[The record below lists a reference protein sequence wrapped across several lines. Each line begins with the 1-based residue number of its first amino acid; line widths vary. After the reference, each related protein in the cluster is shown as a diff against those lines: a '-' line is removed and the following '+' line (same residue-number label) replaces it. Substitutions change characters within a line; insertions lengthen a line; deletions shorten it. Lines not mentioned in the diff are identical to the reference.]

1 MKNSPL
7 IPLAALP
14 LALCALD
21 LSDKTDIRFAES
33 YAFSTNRA
41 ELVATLP
48 PESKGWFTYSILNA
62 EIDGRF
68 KDAHDLVSRWQ
79 SKSHVSGCFDRETYA
94 DLLARLTFHEWN
106 DGSIKS
112 APASHYLRYTLKR
125 YCGIEVEARERK
137 VQLAPNTY
145 PSRLGEDAVSFSA
158 FWNRR
163 DYRRWID
170 LDENFAFLPMIG
182 EKDCAD
188 PDWDLQTACVPDGF
202 LYDVPGYCDFLR
214 AYFTR
219 YPGTPTGFTE
229 ALKGMPLDQLV
240 RLAEGLKGSPQDLR
254 GAEIYAKTVLSKLGA
269 GADDDPNDYLAAV
282 ELAKRRIAF
291 VDTLLPALA
300 RMRRTEYQSYLK
312 LRGAHGDWEDARA
325 EFAMYLNLC
334 LAERHRQRSDSL
346 VSPDALVTEYLSAF
360 RRAGDDLSAFSDM
373 VEQKA
378 LARICAEADLL
389 AGRSLSDADA
399 QALSAAQ
406 FKALQERVELNWAK
420 SNPKVFA
427 ADADVALALD
437 VKNVKRLRLSVYVID
452 PFTAC
457 RVLDGEVKSDI
468 DLDAA
473 VPTFTRTFDYPSLP
487 QVVRHTETFKLPEL
501 KEPGLYVVECSGE
514 GISSRALVRKG
525 RLRVTERRCASGHV
539 FTAIDEAGK
548 PVKGARL
555 RLDGTLYAA
564 DEDGEI
570 AVPFAADA
578 KSAGRKTAVA
588 TDGRL
593 ASTIAFTHAVEEPA
607 LELKAFLP
615 DECLVAGRT
624 ATALL
629 RLRLRISGA
638 DAPLGLLKNPVLTMT
653 FVDQDGNR
661 QVKPCPDAVFAD
673 DAECAV
679 SFTVPA
685 RLRSVSFTV
694 SGSITHAVTEKVE
707 TLEASTAMSV
717 NGVCDTDMIGQAFMR
732 RTASGWRLELRG
744 RTGEP
749 LSARALPLTLKHRA
763 FKATKT
769 LMLQADEQGVVELG
783 RLADISSVSLKFE
796 GHGYRW
802 DTSDDA
808 VVLPPGLT
816 AAEGEAFELPVRD
829 LFAGEWPGAKR
840 LAVRVSL
847 LALNRAGEVTGNCIS
862 ACSYTNGIL
871 RIAGLPAGDYR
882 LTLRD
887 RRKSCRLSV
896 AKTAANPVAGGVVA
910 GLSRSLTDTGS
921 PNLMRIASAAFDKSG
936 AITVRLAHATPGAR
950 IHVVASRTREGT
962 SACARFAGL
971 HAWRR
976 VSYGSWGGRPTEYVS
991 GRDLGDKLRYVLD
1004 RRDQP
1009 ARVGNMLF
1017 RPSLLLTPWST
1028 SETATTDVTLRD
1040 GMDWEAGTA
1049 PAAAA
1054 EEDGASA
1061 TGAPFGGGGRAVFS
1075 PCLDFLPQ
1083 AATVVANVR
1092 PDTNGVATIDF
1103 AKVGEA
1109 GLGAQ
1114 DVFVLVT
1121 DGQALDGVELL
1132 GEPTAFTPRNLGH
1145 VNADPGKTA
1154 ARTKSYR
1161 TVGELFTLM
1170 RSLNGSAPL
1179 GEFEFLASW
1188 TGKTQEEKRA
1198 LYGRYASHELDF
1210 FLHEKDP
1217 EFFKA
1222 VVVPNLRNKRLKK
1235 FVDKWLLDEDLSEWT
1250 APGRLDDLNAF
1261 EQGLLALRERKFA
1274 PVIARRMADWCAA
1287 HPANPDIG
1295 LDEAL
1300 GTMEEVMEDDVAN
1313 SAAPRELPASAPPAA
1328 ARPAAFGAM
1337 AMDAA
1342 AVPQEFSGAAAPGNA
1357 LWSNQM
1363 SMKPGAALRMP
1374 MKRSYALSDKR
1385 KAAVR
1390 RAKRPQYRPPER
1402 TREWVETHYWKA
1414 RQNEDTSGRVAV
1426 NEFWRDWT
1434 AAIAEGREG
1443 AFMSDAIRFVH
1454 GSDTITPVVAALSV
1468 TKLPFAAKDGDA
1480 GLVFT
1485 RDVRPGADGAQAA
1498 VAVTQRFRDPKAARA
1513 DGTTGAA
1520 VSDEFVRGRVY
1531 ELVTVMTNPTD
1542 ENRRMTVFGQ
1552 IPSGA
1557 FALSGARGSFDKTVR
1572 LGPYSSHCETV
1583 QFYFPSV
1590 GEKVGALVP
1599 AVAVEAGGATAAAQP
1614 FTCRV
1619 VAASTKTDTTSWD
1632 YVSQNG
1638 SKEAV
1643 LDYLRTKNLSA
1654 DSVDLAKILWRMKD
1668 GAYARQVLDALA
1680 ARGVYCQELWLA
1692 GLVWADTYDPARVR
1706 EALMRRENR
1715 TKLGRRLGA
1724 LYGSLLVTLDA
1735 EDCGVFEHKEYW
1747 PIVNARA
1754 HTLGGTATIA
1764 NEGLKREYRAFLDM
1778 LAQKKAPSARDRV
1791 LAAVYLLAQDRV
1803 DEAKAQLALA
1813 DGALPDAETRMQRDY
1828 LRAYLAFCDGDAAKG
1843 REIARPYADWPV
1855 PLWRDRFRDV
1865 IAQADEALGDGSAA
1879 AQSPADRVPAIAA
1892 KAVEDG
1898 GAVTVVLATRNL
1910 AACTLKAYPTDVE
1923 IAFSKDP
1930 FGAAADGR
1938 EVVRSLKPAW
1948 QREVALSGD
1957 ETRVELPAELVARNF
1972 VLVAEGADGR
1982 AEARLEVTPCAF
1994 VVQVLRE
2001 CRQLRVKGKDG
2012 KPLVGAYVKVYAK
2025 DASGSAIQFH
2035 KDGYTDLRGAFDYA
2049 SISTDSSFKPA
2060 EFAVLVLPKGAGAS
2074 IQRIPAH

>member
-1 MKNSPL
+1 MEKPRR
-7 IPLAALP
+7 LAWVGVATIAVLP
-14 LALCALD
+14 LALSALE
-21 LSDKTDIRFAES
+21 LFDKTDIRFAEA

-41 ELVATLP
+41 ALIATLR
-48 PESKGWFTYSILNA
+48 PESKVWFDYSLLNA
-62 EIDGRF
+62 ETEGRF
-68 KDAHDLVSRWQ
+68 EDARKLVKRWEFLQ
-79 SKSHVSGCFDRETYA
+79 LREQFPA
-94 DLLARLTFHEWN
+94 DGNLLARLTFRTWN
-106 DGSIKS
+106 DKSIRDS
-112 APASHYLRYTLKR
+112 YALHHLRSVLER
-125 YCGIEVEARERK
+125 CCGIKLAPRERE
-137 VQLAPNTY
+137 VPLAPNTY
-145 PSRLGEDAVSFSA
+145 PSRLDPEQVSFAA
-158 FWNRR
+158 FWKNARNSSLSG
-163 DYRRWID
+163 
-170 LDENFAFLPMIG
+170 LDENFAFLPVIG
-182 EKDCAD
+182 EKACAD
-188 PDWDLQTACVPDGF
+188 AKWSPTALPDDYLFDA
-202 LYDVPGYCDFLR
+202 
-214 AYFTR
+214 
-219 YPGTPTGFTE
+219 PGTFE
-229 ALKGMPLDQLV
+229 ALRDYLLSDKGRNLNCLKDLPLDTLA
-240 RLAEGLKGSPQDLR
+240 RLAESLKGTACDLR
-254 GAEIYAKTVLSKLGA
+254 GFETYAQIVLGKLA
-269 GADDDPNDYLAAV
+269 PGADDDSNDYPAAV
-282 ELAKRRIAF
+282 ELAKKRLAF

-300 RMRRTEYQSYLK
+300 RLRRAEYQSYLK
-312 LRGAHGDWEDARA
+312 LRSAHGDWIDARA

-334 LAERHRQRSDSL
+334 FAESNRQSPDSF

-389 AGRSLSDADA
+389 AGRTPSDADA

-406 FKALQERVELNWAK
+406 FKALQDRVELNWAK

-427 ADADVALALD
+427 PDADVALALD

-452 PFTAC
+452 PFAAC
-457 RVLDGEVKSDI
+457 RVLGGEVKSDI

-473 VPTFTRTFDYPSLP
+473 VPTFTRMFDYPSVP

-525 RLRVTERRCASGHV
+525 RLRVTERRSASGHV
-539 FTAIDEAGK
+539 FTAIDEAGQ
-548 PVKGARL
+548 PVKGTRL

-570 AVPFAADA
+570 AVPFAADS
-578 KSAGRKTAVA
+578 KDEGMKTAVV

-593 ASTIAFTHAVEEPA
+593 ASTIAFTHAVEEPSLGLTA
-607 LELKAFLP
+607 LLP
-615 DECLVAGRT
+615 AECVVAGRT

-629 RLRLRISGA
+629 RPRLRISGE
-638 DAPLGLLKNPVLTMT
+638 DAPIELLKNPVVTVS
-653 FVDQDGNR
+653 FVDLDGHSH
-661 QVKPCPDAVFAD
+661 VKTYSDVALVD

-679 SFTVPA
+679 SFKVPA
-685 RLRSVSFTV
+685 RLQRIEFTV
-694 SGSITHAVTEKVE
+694 SGTLTRAVTGKVE
-707 TLEASTAMSV
+707 TLTATDSLDF
-717 NGVCDTDMIGQAFMR
+717 NGICETDTVGQAFLR

-749 LSARALPLTLKHRA
+749 LPARAVTVAFRHRA
-763 FKATKT
+763 FKTDRKLT
-769 LMLQADEQGVVELG
+769 LQADEQGVVGLG
-783 RLADISSVSLKFE
+783 RLADISYVSVEFD
-796 GHGYRW
+796 GQGYFW
-802 DTSDDA
+802 DTSDDTDA
-808 VVLPPGLT
+808 LPSSLA

-840 LAVRVSL
+840 FDVRVSL
-847 LALNRAGEVTGNCIS
+847 LALNKAGEVTGNYVS

-871 RIAGLPAGDYR
+871 RVVGLPAGDYR

-887 RRKSCRLSV
+887 RGKACRLSV

-910 GLSRSLTDTGS
+910 GLSRSLTNTGN
-921 PNLMRIASAAFDKSG
+921 PGLMRIESAAFDVRG
-936 AITVRLAHATPGAR
+936 ALTVRLAYATPGAR
-950 IHVVASRTREGT
+950 IHVVATRTREAV
-962 SACARFAGL
+962 SAYWRFAEM
-971 HAWRR
+971 HSRR
-976 VSYGSWGGRPTEYVS
+976 EVAAGTWGGRPTEYIS
-991 GRDLGDKLRYVLD
+991 GRNLGDKLRYVLD

-1028 SETATTDVTLRD
+1028 SETATQDVTLRD
-1040 GMDWEAGTA
+1040 GADWA
-1049 PAAAA
+1049 PAMEADMAAA
-1054 EEDGASA
+1054 GADPESPR
-1061 TGAPFGGGGRAVFS
+1061 GLPFCGTS
-1075 PCLDFLPQ
+1075 PRDLSSCRDFLPQ

-1092 PDTNGVATIDF
+1092 PDANGVATIDF
-1103 AKVGEA
+1103 TKVGEA
-1109 GLGAQ
+1109 GLSAQ

-1121 DGQALDGVELL
+1121 DGQAFDGVELL
-1132 GEPTAFTPRNLGH
+1132 GEPSAFTPRNLGH
-1145 VNADPGKTA
+1145 VNVAPGKTA
-1154 ARTKSYR
+1154 ARTKSYQ
-1161 TVGELFTLM
+1161 TVGELFALM
-1170 RSLNGSAPL
+1170 KSLNKNAPL

-1188 TGKTQEEKRA
+1188 MGKTEEEKRA

-1217 EFFKA
+1217 AFFKS
-1222 VVVPNLRNKRLKK
+1222 VVEPNLRNKRFKR

-1300 GTMEEVMEDDVAN
+1300 GTTLDGEEESAAMAADVAAQAPLPEEAKPVPLG
-1313 SAAPRELPASAPPAA
+1313 AAMPVPAA
-1328 ARPAAFGAM
+1328 AP
-1337 AMDAA
+1337 
-1342 AVPQEFSGAAAPGNA
+1342 PPGGA
-1357 LWSNQM
+1357 LWSSQRAM
-1363 SMKPGAALRMP
+1363 VPMAARRVMA
-1374 MKRSYALSDKR
+1374 RGGDAYSSARSDKR
-1385 KAAVR
+1385 KAMAR
-1390 RAKRPQYRPPER
+1390 RARRPPYVPPER
-1402 TREWVETHYWKA
+1402 TREWVETHYWKV
-1414 RQNEDTSGRVAV
+1414 RQDADTSARVAV

-1434 AAIAEGREG
+1434 TAIAEGREG

-1468 TKLPFAAKDGDA
+1468 TKLPFAAKEGDA
-1480 GLVFT
+1480 GLVFK
-1485 RDVRPGADGAQAA
+1485 RDVRPAADGAHGA
-1498 VAVTQRFRDPKAARA
+1498 VVVTQRFRDPKAARP
-1513 DGTTGAA
+1513 DGTTGAE
-1520 VSDEFVRGRVY
+1520 VTDEFVCGRVY
-1531 ELVTVMTNPTD
+1531 ELVTVLTNPTD

-1557 FALSGARGSFDKTVR
+1557 IPLFRARGTFDKTVK
-1572 LGPYSSHCETV
+1572 LKPYSSHGEVTK
-1583 QFYFPSV
+1583 FYFPSE
-1590 GEKVGALVP
+1590 GEGVGALVP

-1619 VAASTKTDTTSWD
+1619 VAASTKSDTTSWD

-1638 SKEAV
+1638 TKEAV

-1668 GAYARQVLDALA
+1668 GAYARQVLDVLS

-1692 GLVWADTYDPARVR
+1692 GLVWTDAYDAARVR

-1715 TKLGRRLGA
+1715 AKLGRQLGA
-1724 LYGSLLVTLDA
+1724 LCGSLLVTLDP
-1735 EDCGVFEHKEYW
+1735 EDCGAFEHKEYW

-1930 FGAAADGR
+1930 FGAAADGCD
-1938 EVVRSLKPAW
+1938 VVRSLKPAW

-1972 VLVAEGADGR
+1972 VLVAEDAEGR

-1994 VVQVLRE
+1994 VVQVMRE
-2001 CRQLRVKGKDG
+2001 CRQLRVKGRDG
-2012 KPLVGAYVKVYAK
+2012 KPLAGAYVKVYAK
-2025 DASGSAIQFH
+2025 DASGHEIQFH

-2060 EFAVLVLPKGAGAS
+2060 EFAVLVLPKGVGAS
-2074 IQRIPAH
+2074 IQRIPAGQ

>member
-1 MKNSPL
+1 MKSEL
-7 IPLAALP
+7 IVSAAALP
-14 LALCALD
+14 LVAFSALELF
-21 LSDKTDIRFAES
+21 DKTDIRFAEA

-41 ELVATLP
+41 ALIATLR
-48 PESKGWFTYSILNA
+48 PESKVWFDYSLLNA
-62 EIDGRF
+62 ETEGRF
-68 KDAHDLVSRWQ
+68 EDARKLVKRWEFLQ
-79 SKSHVSGCFDRETYA
+79 LREQFPA
-94 DLLARLTFHEWN
+94 DDNLLARLTFRTWN
-106 DGSIKS
+106 DKSIRDS
-112 APASHYLRYTLKR
+112 YALHHLRSVLER
-125 YCGIEVEARERK
+125 CCGIKLEPRERE
-137 VQLAPNTY
+137 VPLAPNTY
-145 PSRLGEDAVSFSA
+145 PSRLDPEQISFAA
-158 FWNRR
+158 FWKNARHSPLTGLNA
-163 DYRRWID
+163 D
-170 LDENFAFLPMIG
+170 FAFLPVIG
-182 EKDCAD
+182 EKACAD
-188 PDWDLQTACVPDGF
+188 AKWSQTALPDDYLF
-202 LYDVPGYCDFLR
+202 D
-214 AYFTR
+214 A
-219 YPGTPTGFTE
+219 PGTFE
-229 ALKGMPLDQLV
+229 ALRDYILSDKGRNLNCLKRLPLDTLA
-240 RLAEGLKGSPQDLR
+240 RLAESLKGTACDLR
-254 GAEIYAKTVLSKLGA
+254 GSETYAQIVLGKLTP
-269 GADDDPNDYLAAV
+269 GADDDPNDYPAAV
-282 ELAKRRIAF
+282 ELAKKRIAF

-300 RMRRTEYQSYLK
+300 RLRRAEYQSYLK
-312 LRGAHGDWEDARA
+312 LRSAHGDWIDARA

-334 LAERHRQRSDSL
+334 FAESNRQSPDSF

-473 VPTFTRTFDYPSLP
+473 VPTFTRTFDYPSVP

-501 KEPGLYVVECSGE
+501 KEPGLYVVECSGA

-539 FTAIDEAGK
+539 FTAIDAAGQ

-555 RLDGTLYAA
+555 RLGETVFTA

-578 KSAGRKTAVA
+578 KSGGEKTAVV

-593 ASTIAFTHAVEEPA
+593 ATTVDFFHREEDPA
-607 LELKAFLP
+607 LYLSAFLP
-615 DECLVAGRT
+615 AECVVAGRT
-624 ATALL
+624 ATAIL
-629 RLRLRISGA
+629 RPRLRISGE
-638 DAPLGLLKNPVLTMT
+638 DAPLELLKNPVVTAT
-653 FVDQDGNR
+653 FTDLDGHSH
-661 QVKPCPDAVFAD
+661 VKTYPDVTLAD

-679 SFTVPA
+679 SFKVPA
-685 RLRSVSFTV
+685 RLQRIEFTV
-694 SGSITHAVTEKVE
+694 SGTLTRAVAEKVE
-707 TLEASTAMSV
+707 TLTATDSLDF
-717 NGVCDTDMIGQAFMR
+717 NGICETDTIGQAFLR
-732 RTASGWRLELRG
+732 RTVSGWHLELRG

-749 LSARALPLTLKHRA
+749 LPARAVTVAFRHRA
-763 FKATKT
+763 FKTDRKLT
-769 LMLQADEQGVVELG
+769 LQADERGVVEFG
-783 RLADISSVSLKFE
+783 RLADISRVSLNFE
-796 GHGYRW
+796 GQDYSW

-808 VVLPPGLT
+808 VVLPPALA
-816 AAEGEAFELPVRD
+816 AAEGEVFELPVRG

-840 LAVRVSL
+840 FDVRVSL
-847 LALNRAGEVTGNCIS
+847 LALNKAGEVTGNCIS
-862 ACSYTNGIL
+862 ACSYRNGIL
-871 RIAGLPAGDYR
+871 RVAGLPAGDYR

-887 RRKSCRLSV
+887 RGEACRLFV
-896 AKTAANPVAGGVVA
+896 AKTAANPVVGGVVA
-910 GLSRSLTDTGS
+910 GLSRSLTDTGN
-921 PNLMRIASAAFDKSG
+921 PGLMRIESAAFDVRG
-936 AITVRLAHATPGAR
+936 ALTVRLAHATPSAR
-950 IHVVASRTREGT
+950 IHVVATRMREDFPIYR
-962 SACARFAGL
+962 RFVGL
-971 HAWRR
+971 HARR
-976 VSYGSWGGRPTEYVS
+976 GVAAGIWDGRLTEYVA
-991 GRDLGDKLRYVLD
+991 GRNLGDKLRYVLD

-1028 SETATTDVTLRD
+1028 TETATQDVTLRD
-1040 GMDWEAGTA
+1040 GADWA
-1049 PAAAA
+1049 PAAATEIGCDA
-1054 EEDGASA
+1054 ESASSA
-1061 TGAPFGGGGRAVFS
+1061 AGLPFGGDATGNFTCR
-1075 PCLDFLPQ
+1075 DFLPQ

-1092 PDTNGVATIDF
+1092 PDANGVATIDF

-1121 DGQALDGVELL
+1121 DGQAFDGVELL
-1132 GEPTAFTPRNLGH
+1132 GEPSAFTPRNLGH
-1145 VNADPGKTA
+1145 VNVEPGKTA
-1154 ARTKSYR
+1154 ARTKSYQ
-1161 TVGELFTLM
+1161 TVGELFALM
-1170 RSLNGSAPL
+1170 KSLNKNAPL

-1188 TGKTQEEKRA
+1188 EGKSDEEKRA

-1210 FLHEKDP
+1210 FLHEKDSA
-1217 EFFKA
+1217 FFKA
-1222 VVVPNLRNKRLKK
+1222 VVEPNLRNKRFKQ
-1235 FVDKWLLDEDLSEWT
+1235 FVDKWLLGEDLSEWT

-1261 EQGLLALRERKFA
+1261 EQGLLALRERKLA
-1274 PVIARRMADWCAA
+1274 PVIARRMADRCAA
-1287 HPANPDIG
+1287 NPTNPDIG

-1300 GTMEEVMEDDVAN
+1300 GTIEEMNDACAAA
-1313 SAAPRELPASAPPAA
+1313 AAPASEEEAAESAPLPAPA
-1328 ARPAAFGAM
+1328 ARPVAM
-1337 AMDAA
+1337 AVPDG
-1342 AVPQEFSGAAAPGNA
+1342 AV
-1357 LWSNQM
+1357 WSNQSTM
-1363 SMKPGAALRMP
+1363 PGAVLRQPMP
-1374 MKRSYALSDKR
+1374 MVRGAYAPRVDKR
-1385 KAAVR
+1385 KSAAR
-1390 RAKRPQYRPPER
+1390 RANRPLYRPPER
-1402 TREWVETHYWKA
+1402 TREWVETHYWRA
-1414 RQNEDTSGRVAV
+1414 RQDADTSRRVPV

-1443 AFMSDAIRFVH
+1443 AFLSDGIRFV
-1454 GSDTITPVVAALSV
+1454 GGAGTVTPALAALAV
-1468 TKLPFAAKDGDA
+1468 TDLPFTAKEGGAA
-1480 GLVFT
+1480 LVFA
-1485 RDVRPGADGAQAA
+1485 RDVRPSAGGAQAA
-1498 VAVTQRFRDPKAARA
+1498 VVVTQRFRDPSAQRA
-1513 DGTTGAA
+1513 DGTAGAE

-1531 ELVTVMTNPTD
+1531 ELVTVLTNPTD
-1542 ENRRMTVFGQ
+1542 ENRRVTVFGQ

-1557 FALSGARGSFDKTVR
+1557 IALSGARGTFDKTVR
-1572 LGPYSSHCETV
+1572 LGAYSSHGEAV
-1583 QFYFPSV
+1583 KFYFPSA
-1590 GEKVGALVP
+1590 GENVGALVP
-1599 AVAVEAGGATAAAQP
+1599 AVAVETGGASAAARP

-1619 VAASTKTDTTSWD
+1619 VAASAETDTESWD

-1638 SKEAV
+1638 TKEAV
-1643 LDYLRTKNLSA
+1643 LDYLRTKNLFAS
-1654 DSVDLAKILWRMKD
+1654 SVDLSKILWRMKD
-1668 GAYARQVLDALA
+1668 GAYARQVLDVLT

-1692 GLVWADTYDPARVR
+1692 GLVWTDAYDAARVR

-1715 TKLGRRLGA
+1715 AKLGRQLGA
-1724 LYGSLLVTLDA
+1724 LCGSLLVTLDP
-1735 EDCGVFEHKEYW
+1735 EDCGAFEHKEYW

-1938 EVVRSLKPAW
+1938 DVVRSLKPAW

-1972 VLVAEGADGR
+1972 VLVAEDAEGR

-1994 VVQVLRE
+1994 VVQVVRE
-2001 CRQLRVKGKDG
+2001 CRQLRVKGRDG
-2012 KPLVGAYVKVYAK
+2012 KPLAGAYVKVYAK
-2025 DASGSAIQFH
+2025 DASGHEIQFH

-2060 EFAVLVLPKGAGAS
+2060 EYAVLVLPKGAGAS